1 MKITLEE
8 VRRIAALAHLDF
20 PEDDLRRLA
29 GELDRILEYI
39 DQLAQLDVDGI
50 EPALSLTAEH
60 PPPRED
66 RAGECLTNEEAL
78 ANAPESGRGHFK
90 VPRVIG

>member
-8 VRRIAALAHLDF
+8 VRRIAALAQLDF
-20 PEDDLRRLA
+20 PEDDLHRLA

-39 DQLAQLDVDGI
+39 DQLSELDVEGI
-50 EPALSLTAEH
+50 EPASPLTAEH

-66 RAGECLTNEEAL
+66 NAGECLTNEEAL
-78 ANAPESGRGHFK
+78 TNAPESGRGHFK